1 MTLSVSDDQQML
13 ESILLF
19 LDEESHEQ
27 SLAIPLA
34 VDTTDT
40 DEDGLTDLEEAELG
54 TNPELADS
62 DSDGISDGEEVELGT
77 NPLAFDTDG
86 DGYSD
91 GEELLEGTSPLDAD
105 DQPLPESKV
114 WLYQLLIEIA
124 KERSAAKP

>member
-1 MTLSVSDDQQML
+1 MTVSVSDDQQIL

-19 LDEESHEQ
+19 LDEEPYEQ
-27 SLAIPLA
+27 SLAITLA
-34 VDTTDT
+34 VDTTD
-40 DEDGLTDLEEAELG
+40 DGLTDIEEAELG

-91 GEELLEGTSPLDAD
+91 GEELTRGHLSVGC
-105 DQPLPESKV
+105 
-114 WLYQLLIEIA
+114 
-124 KERSAAKP
+124 